1 MTLPASSVAQDY
13 LKAVYGAGEW
23 TGAGTTT
30 SALAARLGVSP
41 STASETVRRLAA
53 AGLVEHER
61 YGLVSLTE
69 TGRAAA
75 LAVVR
80 RHRIV
85 ETYLVERLGYSWDE
99 VHEEAELLEHALSE
113 RLLARMDA
121 ALGHPERDP
130 HGDPIPQ
137 PDGTVPQPPAVP
149 LATLTGGA
157 RGRVARIS
165 DAEPQVLRY
174 LTELGIGLDDE
185 LAVVEPRAFAGT
197 TAIEVVPGE
206 EVATGAGAGA
216 VVDLGERAV
225 AAIWVV
231 PLEASPDHPPR

>member
-1 MTLPASSVAQDY
+1 MTLPDSSAVPPSSGVPASSVAQDY

-23 TGAGTTT
+23 TGTGVST
-30 SALAARLGVSP
+30 SALASRLGAAP
-41 STASETVRRLAA
+41 STVSETVRRLAA
-53 AGLVEHER
+53 AGYLEHER
-61 YGLVSLTE
+61 YGLVTLTGA
-69 TGRAAA
+69 GRTAA

-99 VHEEAELLEHALSE
+99 VHDEAELLEHAMSE

-130 HGDPIPQ
+130 HGDPIPR
-137 PDGTVPQPPAVP
+137 PDGTVPRPPAVP
-149 LATLTGGA
+149 LGDLPAGA
-157 RGRVARIS
+157 SGVVARIS

-174 LTELGIGLDDE
+174 LTQVRIGLDVPVTVRE
-185 LAVVEPRAFAGT
+185 RRAFAGT
-197 TAIEVVPGE
+197 TELEVGHD
-206 EVATGAGAGA
+206 AA
-216 VVDLGERAV
+216 VVDLGAPAV

-231 PLEASPDHPPR
+231 PPS

>member
-1 MTLPASSVAQDY
+1 MSVPTSSVAQDY

-23 TGAGTTT
+23 TGAGVTT
-30 SALAARLGVSP
+30 SALAARLGAAP
-41 STASETVRRLAA
+41 STVSETVRRLAS
-53 AGLVEHER
+53 AGYLEHER
-61 YGLVSLTE
+61 YGLVTLTP

-99 VHEEAELLEHALSE
+99 VHDEAELLEHAMSD
-113 RLLARMDA
+113 RLLSRMDA

-130 HGDPIPQ
+130 HGDPIPR
-137 PDGTVPQPPAVP
+137 PDGTVPRPPAVP
-149 LATLTGGA
+149 LGDLAVGA

-165 DAEPQVLRY
+165 DAQPQVLRY
-174 LTELGIGLDDE
+174 LRDVGIGLDVSVRVRE
-185 LAVVEPRAFAGT
+185 RRAFAGT
-197 TAIEVVPGE
+197 TALEL
-206 EVATGAGAGA
+206 GAADA
-216 VVDLGERAV
+216 VVDLGEPAV

-231 PLEASPDHPPR
+231 PLP

>member
-1 MTLPASSVAQDY
+1 MSLPASNVAQDY
-13 LKAVYGAGEW
+13 LKAIYGAGEW
-23 TGAGTTT
+23 TGAGATT
-30 SALAARLGVSP
+30 SALAARFGVAP
-41 STASETVRRLAA
+41 STASETVRKLAA
-53 AGLVEHER
+53 AGWVDHQR
-61 YGLVSLTE
+61 YGLVTLTPA
-69 TGRAAA
+69 GRAVA

-85 ETYLVERLGYSWDE
+85 ETFLVERLGYSWDE
-99 VHEEAELLEHALSE
+99 VHEEAEMLEHAMSD
-113 RLLARMDA
+113 RLLARMDE

-149 LATLTGGA
+149 LADLPAGA

-174 LTELGIGLDDE
+174 LTEIGIGLDVE
-185 LAVVEPRAFAGT
+185 LAIVERREFAGT
-197 TAIEVVPGE
+197 TAIR
-206 EVATGAGAGA
+206 TGADAAA

-231 PLEASPDHPPR
+231 PVA

>member
-1 MTLPASSVAQDY
+1 MSLPASSVAQDY
-13 LKAVYGAGEW
+13 LKAIYGAGEW
-23 TGAGTTT
+23 TGAGATT
-30 SALAARLGVSP
+30 SALAARFGVAP
-41 STASETVRRLAA
+41 STASETIRKLAA
-53 AGLVEHER
+53 AGWVDHER
-61 YGLVSLTE
+61 YGQVTLTPA
-69 TGRAAA
+69 GRAVA

-99 VHEEAELLEHALSE
+99 VHEEAEMLEHAMSD

-121 ALGHPERDP
+121 ALGHPVRDP

-137 PDGTVPQPPAVP
+137 PDGSVPQPPAVP
-149 LATLTGGA
+149 LADLAAGM

-174 LTELGIGLDDE
+174 LTELGIGLDVH
-185 LAVVEPRAFAGT
+185 LTVVERRAFAGT
-197 TAIEVVPGE
+197 TAIAVSRGSGRPADPGE
-206 EVATGAGAGA
+206 PASA

-231 PLEASPDHPPR
+231 GE

>member
-1 MTLPASSVAQDY
+1 MSLPASSVAQDY
-13 LKAVYGAGEW
+13 LKAIYGAGEW
-23 TGAGTTT
+23 TGAGATT
-30 SALAARLGVSP
+30 SALAARFGVAP
-41 STASETVRRLAA
+41 STASETVRKLAA
-53 AGLVEHER
+53 AGWVDHQR
-61 YGLVSLTE
+61 YGLVTLTPA
-69 TGRAAA
+69 GRAVA

-85 ETYLVERLGYSWDE
+85 ETFLVERLGYSWDE
-99 VHEEAELLEHALSE
+99 VHEEAEMLEHAMSD
-113 RLLARMDA
+113 RLLARMDE

-149 LATLTGGA
+149 LADLPAGA

-174 LTELGIGLDDE
+174 LTEIGIGLDVV
-185 LAVVEPRAFAGT
+185 LAIVERREFAGT
-197 TAIEVVPGE
+197 TAIR
-206 EVATGAGAGA
+206 TGADAA
-216 VVDLGERAV
+216 PVVDLGERAV

-231 PLEASPDHPPR
+231 PVA

>member
-1 MTLPASSVAQDY
+1 MTLPVSSVAQDY

-23 TGAGTTT
+23 TGTGTTT

-41 STASETVRRLAA
+41 STVSEMVRRLAA
-53 AGLVEHER
+53 GGLLAHER
-61 YGLVSLTE
+61 YGLVTLTPA
-69 TGRAAA
+69 GRTAA

-85 ETYLVERLGYSWDE
+85 ETYLVERLGYTWDE
-99 VHEEAELLEHALSE
+99 VHEEAELLEHAMSE

-130 HGDPIPQ
+130 HGDPIPRA
-137 PDGTVPQPPAVP
+137 DGTVPQPPAVP
-149 LATLTGGA
+149 LADLAPGA

-165 DAEPQVLRY
+165 DSEARVLRY
-174 LTELGIGLDDE
+174 LTELGIGLDVVLTVVTHRDF
-185 LAVVEPRAFAGT
+185 AVT
-197 TAIEVVPGE
+197 TAVRLASVAREVE
-206 EVATGAGAGA
+206 LGAP
-216 VVDLGERAV
+216 DV

-231 PLEASPDHPPR
+231 PIPD

>member
-1 MTLPASSVAQDY
+1 MVLPASSVAQDY

-23 TGAGTTT
+23 TGLGATT
-30 SALAARLGVSP
+30 SALAARFGVSP
-41 STASETVRRLAA
+41 STASETVRKLAS
-53 AGLVEHER
+53 AGLVHHER
-61 YGLVSLTE
+61 YGLVTLTE
-69 TGRAAA
+69 EGRTAA

-80 RHRIV
+80 RHRLV

-99 VHEEAELLEHALSE
+99 VHEEAEMLEHAISE

-130 HGDPIPQ
+130 HGDPIPR

-149 LATLTGGA
+149 LGDLPVGG

-165 DAEPQVLRY
+165 DADPLVLRY
-174 LTELGIGLDDE
+174 LTEVGIGLDVL
-185 LAVVEPRAFAGT
+185 LAVLERREFAGT
-197 TAIEVVPGE
+197 TQITVGPDAGSEVGSGE
-206 EVATGAGAGA
+206 GGA
-216 VVDLGERAV
+216 VVDLGAPAV

-231 PLEASPDHPPR
+231 PASEVPHSS